1 MKIQW
6 REDIVNPVL
15 CFNANCSAIR
25 KLRQT
30 LKQHQHLWFANPPKQ
45 TNRPST
51 MRIFHEFPWI
61 STAKTHHFIRPHLFG
76 GMDFFFPSSTQYSMQ
91 LLSGHLFKVPFGV
104 VARGWRKGKNGLIPR
119 PKSPKVSWV
128 VYLLHFSGWCSTIE
142 AFSNLFSFWGQ
153 WLMIIGGLVS
163 KDQLVFVYCIF
174 LICWPQ
180 MALRHLKVLALYHL
194 ALSLIPVHAGRQ
206 AASWW
211 PTKTGKLHRCS
222 GPYVKDGRRPE
233 WYNEACKEFSTYQTS
248 KT

>member
-76 GMDFFFPSSTQYSMQ
+76 GMDFFFRPQHNIPCSSCQ
-91 LLSGHLFKVPFGV
+91 
-104 VARGWRKGKNGLIPR
+104 A
-119 PKSPKVSWV
+119 
-128 VYLLHFSGWCSTIE
+128 
-142 AFSNLFSFWGQ
+142 
-153 WLMIIGGLVS
+153 
-163 KDQLVFVYCIF
+163 IF
-174 LICWPQ
+174 LRCLSEWLPEGEGRERMDSYPGQNLPRYLGLFIFCTFQ
-180 MALRHLKVLALYHL
+180 VGVAQLKLF
-194 ALSLIPVHAGRQ
+194 LIYSVFEGND
-206 AASWW
+206 WW
-211 PTKTGKLHRCS
+211 
-222 GPYVKDGRRPE
+222 
-233 WYNEACKEFSTYQTS
+233 
-248 KT
+248 